1 MSDPVDSQPSS
12 MASQSGN
19 GGVSAADQ
27 LPPVEPPS
35 ARFIVQLF
43 LIPMLIV
50 GIIVVVWLMF
60 SWLAQMG
67 NRPEKLVNDL
77 ERLNHASWQQALTL
91 GKALQ
96 DENNA
101 EFARN
106 PKLAKRLSEVLKKHI
121 DDGHLDRDHVWLRM
135 YLCLALGE
143 FKSLEGVPV
152 LVEAAESER
161 APAELD
167 VRRAA
172 LWALGR
178 LAKRNSADELLKYDG
193 VMAAIDRAT
202 TDMGNADDEKERG
215 RLRSTA
221 AYILGELPS
230 DETRE
235 KLVKMTLDAHPDV
248 RYNAAVSL
256 SRQGDVRAIETLTEM
271 LDPENTESSRLEDA
285 DNEQWKRQDVM
296 SQAIRAASL
305 LAEKNPDVDLSPL
318 SKSIE
323 TIAAKKDL
331 GGGLRVQAEE
341 ALMLLRTAP

>member
-1 MSDPVDSQPSS
+1 MSDPTESTSPSS
-12 MASQSGN
+12 ASQ
-19 GGVSAADQ
+19 VAAADQ

-35 ARFIVQLF
+35 AGFIVQLF

-60 SWLAQMG
+60 SWLAQSG
-67 NRPEKLVNDL
+67 NRPEELVKDL

-96 DENNA
+96 DPSNA
-101 EFARN
+101 QFARN
-106 PKLAKRLSEVLKKHI
+106 PNLAKRLSEVLKKHL

-143 FKSLEGVPV
+143 FESLEGVPV
-152 LVEAAESER
+152 LVEAAETER
-161 APAELD
+161 KPTELD

-178 LAKRNSADELLKYDG
+178 LAKRNSAAELLKYDG
-193 VMAAIDRAT
+193 VMSTIDRAVG
-202 TDMGNADDEKERG
+202 DFGGSDDEKERG

-221 AYILGELPS
+221 AYILGEMPS

-235 KLVKMTLDAHPDV
+235 KLVKMTFDAHPDV

-256 SRQGDVRAIETLTEM
+256 SRQGDVRAVETLEEM
-271 LDPENTESSRLEDA
+271 LDPENTESGRLEDA
-285 DNEQWKRQDVM
+285 ESQKWKRQDVM
-296 SQAIRAASL
+296 FQAIRATEL
-305 LAEKNPDVDLSPL
+305 LAEKNPTADLSSL
-318 SKSIE
+318 SQAMEQLMEMDDIGAQLRIKAQE
-323 TIAAKKDL
+323 T
-331 GGGLRVQAEE
+331 QA
-341 ALMLLRTAP
+341 LLSTSP